1 MNLPPRN
8 TSAVGDPNAGVF
20 NDAPNS
26 PITPQVETATGQQ
39 GAREAA
45 NAAAQAPQDSA
56 AMTNQILATQ
66 AGQSTAQA
74 AADAQLNYQKAVLL
88 DRAGLTQGAQTMA
101 NLAQRYAPQ
110 GGDLATITD
119 AIREGIGV

>member
-8 TSAVGDPNAGVF
+8 PNAVALD
-20 NDAPNS
+20 NIPNS
-26 PITPQVETATGQQ
+26 PSPQAQTATQQ
-39 GAREAA
+39 QWGREVA

-56 AMTNQILATQ
+56 AMTNQMLATQ

-74 AADAQLNYQKAVLL
+74 AAAAQLNYQKALLL

-110 GGDLATITD
+110 GGNIESIAQ
-119 AIREGIGV
+119 AIGQGLGV

>member
-8 TSAVGDPNAGVF
+8 PNAVALD
-20 NDAPNS
+20 NIPNS
-26 PITPQVETATGQQ
+26 PSPQAQTATQQ
-39 GAREAA
+39 QWGREVA

-56 AMTNQILATQ
+56 AMTNQMLATQ
-66 AGQSTAQA
+66 AGQSTAQTA
-74 AADAQLNYQKAVLL
+74 ANARLDYQKAVLL

-110 GGDLATITD
+110 GGNIESIAQ
-119 AIREGIGV
+119 AIGQGLGV

>member
-8 TSAVGDPNAGVF
+8 PNAVALD
-20 NDAPNS
+20 NIPNS
-26 PITPQVETATGQQ
+26 PSPQAQTATQQ
-39 GAREAA
+39 QWGREAA

-56 AMTNQILATQ
+56 AMTNQMLATQ

-74 AADAQLNYQKAVLL
+74 AADAQLNYHKAVLL

-110 GGDLATITD
+110 GGNIGGIAH
-119 AIREGIGV
+119 AIRQGIGV

>member
-8 TSAVGDPNAGVF
+8 PNAVALD
-20 NDAPNS
+20 NIPNS
-26 PITPQVETATGQQ
+26 PSPQAQTATQQ
-39 GAREAA
+39 QWGREVA

-56 AMTNQILATQ
+56 AMTNQMLATQ

-74 AADAQLNYQKAVLL
+74 AAAAQLNYQKAVLL

-110 GGDLATITD
+110 GGNIESIAQ
-119 AIREGIGV
+119 AIGQGLGV

>member
-8 TSAVGDPNAGVF
+8 PNAVALD
-20 NDAPNS
+20 NIPNS
-26 PITPQVETATGQQ
+26 PSPQAQTATQQ
-39 GAREAA
+39 QWGREVA
-45 NAAAQAPQDSA
+45 NAAAQAPQESA
-56 AMTNQILATQ
+56 AMMSQMRATR

-119 AIREGIGV
+119 AIRQGIGV

>member
-8 TSAVGDPNAGVF
+8 PNAGVF
-20 NDAPNS
+20 NNAPNS
-26 PITPQVETATGQQ
+26 PITSQVEMATGQQ
-39 GAREAA
+39 VAKEAA
-45 NAAAQAPQDSA
+45 NAAAQAPQESA
-56 AMTNQILATQ
+56 AMMSQMRATQ

-101 NLAQRYAPQ
+101 NLSQRYAPQ
-110 GGDLATITD
+110 GGSIEDITH
-119 AIREGIGV
+119 AIRQGIGV